1 MTGFALKGVAAR
13 KLRSLLTALAIVLGV
28 AMVSGTFVL
37 TDTIEKA
44 FDSIFASSYE
54 QTDVVVSGR
63 KVVDWSQNGK
73 AAVPERLLAE
83 IGELPEVEAAAGTL
97 VDLSGETDQVQL
109 LDKRGRV
116 IPSDPSFGFGVPPGQ
131 ERFNPF
137 DLVGG
142 RWAEGG
148 DEVALDA
155 GTASKYGFS
164 VGDTIRAAAD
174 GPVRSFRIVGIAR
187 FGDVDTIGTASIAVF
202 DVRTAQTLL
211 GKDGFDA
218 INVAAKDGVTPAELV
233 QSIRP
238 LLPATVKVLTA
249 DAQAAED
256 GRGVDEFVSIIR
268 YFLLA
273 FGGIALFVGAF
284 VIFNTLS
291 ITVAQRSRELATL
304 RMLGA
309 SRRQVL
315 RSVVV
320 EGLAI
325 GAIASATGLAFGIA
339 LAKGLSALFG
349 AIDFALPE
357 AGTVVA
363 ARTAVVSIALGIGI
377 TFVAS
382 LVPAVRAT
390 RVPPLAAVRDAQVR
404 DLSRLSWRLTGAA
417 IATVLVAG
425 SALGYGVLGSGV
437 GVGARVLL
445 MVGGALGLFVGIA
458 MVAPR
463 LVRPLAS
470 VLGRPAEWVG
480 GAAGRIARE
489 NAVRNPG
496 RTAATAAALMIGL
509 TLATFAAVVGK
520 GLVAS
525 GESAVREQLRTDYAV
540 AATSV
545 WDNLPPAVGR
555 RAAAAPGVE
564 IASSVRS
571 DQARVLGSEQTVS
584 GVDPT
589 TIGRTYRFE
598 WTTDSDAALR
608 SLGQRG
614 ALVRSDLAESET
626 LSVGDSL
633 VLKTP
638 SGKSIPVVVRGIFSP
653 PKLDP
658 LLGAIVI
665 SQRLFDSTF
674 ARPGDAFTLVQ
685 TSAPDR
691 LEQVLAAYPSATL
704 RTDEEL
710 ASARFSELGT
720 ILNLLY
726 VLLALSVVVSLFGMV
741 NTLVLAVFE
750 RTRELG
756 MLRAVG
762 MTRRQTRRMIRHEG
776 VLNALIGAGLGIPLG
791 IGAGALVIRSLAKYG
806 VAFSLP
812 TGTLALFTVVTVL
825 AGMAAAIL
833 PARRASRLNILR
845 ALQYE

>member
-13 KLRSLLTALAIVLGV
+13 KLRSLLTGLAVVLGV

-44 FDSIFASSYE
+44 FDSIFSSSYE
-54 QTDVVVSGR
+54 QTDAVISGR
-63 KVVDWSQNGK
+63 KVVEWSQNGK
-73 AAVPERLLAE
+73 AVVPERLLE
-83 IGELPEVEAAAGTL
+83 EVRELPEVEAASGTL
-97 VDLSGETDQVQL
+97 VDFSGENDQVQL
-109 LDKRGRV
+109 LDRRGRV
-116 IPSDPSFGFGVPPGQ
+116 IPSDPSFGFGVPAGQ

-142 RWAEGG
+142 RWADDG
-148 DEVALDA
+148 DEVVLDA
-155 GTASKYGFS
+155 GTASKYDFS
-164 VGDTIRAAAD
+164 VGDTIRVAAK

-187 FGDVDTIGTASIAVF
+187 FGNVETIGTASIAVF
-202 DVRTAQTLL
+202 DVPTAQALL

-218 INVAAKDGVTPAELV
+218 INVAAKDGVAPGKLV

-249 DAQAAED
+249 DAQATED
-256 GRGVDEFVSIIR
+256 GQGVDEFVSIIR
-268 YFLLA
+268 YLLLA

-291 ITVAQRSRELATL
+291 ITVAQRTRELATL

-315 RSVVV
+315 RSVVL

-325 GAIASATGLAFGIA
+325 GAFASAAGLVLGIG
-339 LAKGLSALFG
+339 LAKGLSALFA

-357 AGTVVA
+357 AGTVVQ

-377 TFVAS
+377 TFLAS

-390 RVPPLAAVRDAQVR
+390 RVPPLAAVRETQGGGVPP
-404 DLSRLSWRLTGAA
+404 LSWRLTAVA
-417 IATVLVAG
+417 VATVAVAA
-425 SALGYGVLGSGV
+425 SALGYGVLGSGIGA
-437 GVGARVLL
+437 GVRVLL
-445 MVGGALGLFVGIA
+445 TVGGALGLFVGIA

-470 VLGRPAEWVG
+470 VLGRPSQWLG
-480 GAAGRIARE
+480 GASGRLARQ

-509 TLATFAAVVGK
+509 TLATFAAVVGQ

-525 GESAVREQLRTDYAV
+525 GESAVREQLRTDHVVV
-540 AATSV
+540 AADV
-545 WDNLPPAVGR
+545 WEHLPAAIGR
-555 RAAAAPGVE
+555 NVAAAPGVE
-564 IASSVRS
+564 LASSVRS
-571 DQARVLGSEQTVS
+571 DQVRVRGSEQTVS
-584 GVDPT
+584 GVDPA
-589 TIGRTYRFE
+589 TIASAYRFE
-598 WTTDSDAALR
+598 WQTGSDATLR
-608 SLGQRG
+608 SLGRTG
-614 ALVRSDLAESET
+614 AVVRSDFAEHES
-626 LSVGDSL
+626 LSVGDPL
-633 VLKTP
+633 VLNTP
-638 SGKSIPVVVRGIFSP
+638 TGRSIHVAVRGIFSP
-653 PKLDP
+653 PELDP
-658 LLGAIVI
+658 LLGAVVI
-665 SQRLFDSTF
+665 PQQLFDSSF
-674 ARPGDAFTLVQ
+674 ALPADAFTLVQ
-685 TSAPDR
+685 TSSPEQ
-691 LEQVLAAYPSATL
+691 LEQALATYPNATL
-704 RTDEEL
+704 RTGEQL
-710 ASARFSELGT
+710 AEARFSELGT

-726 VLLALSVVVSLFGMV
+726 VLLALSVLVSLFGMV

-762 MTRRQTRRMIRHEG
+762 MTKRQARRMIRHEG
-776 VLNALIGAGLGIPLG
+776 VLNALLGAGLGIPLG
-791 IGAGALVIRSLAKYG
+791 IGAGALVIRSLGKYG

-812 TGTLALFTVVTVL
+812 MGTLALFTVVTVL
-825 AGMAAAIL
+825 AGMGAAIL
-833 PARRASRLNILR
+833 PARRASRLNVLR